1 MYFNEI
7 NILDYYSVEW
17 KSACV
22 GVYQLLGWK
31 MHGETLK
38 KKLHYFHIVDLPIRM
53 YLYYIYLNIV
63 FKYFV

>member
-22 GVYQLLGWK
+22 GVYQLLN
-31 MHGETLK
+31 LK
-38 KKLHYFHIVDLPIRM
+38 NARWNIEIRESNDSVK
-53 YLYYIYLNIV
+53 IYV
-63 FKYFV
+63 